1 MKKKAEWP
9 RKLRSQEWFGGTGK
23 NAIMH
28 RSWMKNQGLPADTF
42 DGRPIIGI
50 CNTWSELTPCNAHLR
65 DLAERVKRAST
76 RPAASRSSFP
86 SFPAARA
93 RCGRRQ

>member
-9 RKLRSQEWFGGTGK
+9 RKLRSYDWFGGTGK

-65 DLAERVKRAST
+65 DLAERVKR
-76 RPAASRSSFP
+76 
-86 SFPAARA
+86 
-93 RCGRRQ
+93 GV

>member
-9 RKLRSQEWFGGTGK
+9 RKLRSYDWFGGTGK

-50 CNTWSELTPCNAHLR
+50 CNTG
-65 DLAERVKRAST
+65 
-76 RPAASRSSFP
+76 RS
-86 SFPAARA
+86 
-93 RCGRRQ
+93 

>member
-1 MKKKAEWP
+1 MPEERPWRRRARVKDGHEMVFRKASWP
-9 RKLRSQEWFGGTGK
+9 RPLRSQEWFGGTGK

-50 CNTWSELTPCNAHLR
+50 CNTWSELTPA
-65 DLAERVKRAST
+65 T
-76 RPAASRSSFP
+76 RTCARSP
-86 SFPAARA
+86 S
-93 RCGRRQ
+93 G